1 MVELVTSNGIFS
13 VTPEEMARV
22 DVDEGGCPSRG
33 VASEI
38 VVCSSEVRRDGGV
51 IMSRIVGGMVVVRKL
66 KVDSI

>member
-1 MVELVTSNGIFS
+1 MVELVTSNDIFS
-13 VTPEEMARV
+13 VTSEEMARV
-22 DVDEGGCPSRG
+22 DVDEVGCPSRG

-38 VVCSSEVRRDGGV
+38 VVCSSEVRRDSGV